1 MTRYACKSYF
11 DNDAQEKRYAVE
23 RQDGDVY
30 RILQR
35 QFITQEGA
43 QVWLERYKQIKKN
56 KHEKKK
62 DAMVRFNL
70 IVTLKVII

>member
-35 QFITQEGA
+35 QFITEDGA
-43 QVWLERYKQIKKN
+43 EVWLG
-56 KHEKKK
+56 
-62 DAMVRFNL
+62 
-70 IVTLKVII
+70 